1 MRGEHPAERL
11 EPPAGMYAKA
21 GKPIGG
27 KARTKGLK
35 FVASDGGWSY
45 GDGPE
50 VSGPGIDLV
59 MAISGR
65 VRALESLS
73 GALPSTA
80 TVLLSTTPTK
90 LVGISGM
97 VII

>member
-11 EPPAGMYAKA
+11 EPLAGMYAKA
-21 GKPIGG
+21 GNPIGG
-27 KARTKGLK
+27 KALK

-50 VSGPGIDLV
+50 VSGPDIDLV

-73 GALPSTA
+73 GEGLETLRSRC
-80 TVLLSTTPTK
+80 
-90 LVGISGM
+90 
-97 VII
+97 